1 MCAYRVYEFIHYQEQ
16 FDVTMDVFE
25 ILQQNLSEIHYHL
38 GFACLGDDQKDV
50 ALQNFSESERIASQ
64 VKSKTFDC

>member
-1 MCAYRVYEFIHYQEQ
+1 
-16 FDVTMDVFE
+16 MDVFE